1 MEKTTNDSADE
12 QEARW
17 GTNTWERL
25 EDLQR
30 GPGGFEGPALYLTE
44 RAYRLLTWSPKGED
58 SPAPVWYRD
67 LQLSWIANQVNKQYE
82 GGTQPLIS
90 YLVNFDKNGVAGK
103 IHLVVSREKVG
114 DGFVLVIRESPRR

>member
-1 MEKTTNDSADE
+1 MEKTNNDLVNE

-17 GTNTWERL
+17 GRNTWEHI

-30 GPGGFEGPALYLTE
+30 GPGGFDGPALYLTE
-44 RAYRLLTWSPKGED
+44 RAYRLLTWCPKGED
-58 SPAPVWYRD
+58 SRAPAWYRD

-90 YLVNFDKNGVAGK
+90 YMISFDKNGVAGK

-114 DGFVLVIRESPRR
+114 TEFVLILRESPGR